1 MGVGS
6 GLQLLIRS
14 SGHLIMVLCL
24 RFSYTSFKNEGMKRR
39 EQRGEKRVER
49 GEGEVSLWKRPE
61 GRF

>member
-24 RFSYTSFKNEGMKRR
+24 RFSYTSFKNEGIKRR
-39 EQRGEKRVER
+39 EQRGEKRIEAC
-49 GEGEVSLWKRPE
+49 
-61 GRF
+61 